1 MHPSHPTQG
10 SHASLKSQSSM
21 SAATLFAG
29 AGQAPGVEIWRIEA
43 MKPVKQEDTSSGKFF
58 SGDSYIILHTFT
70 ERTGQIAMNAHFWLG
85 DDSSQDERGA
95 AALLTVEL
103 DQLLGDLPTQFREC
117 QGCESTEFLQ
127 LFKNGVR
134 YLDGGVDS
142 AFNKVDRDAHDV
154 RLLHVKGNRSVRV
167 MSAQLCIESLNGG
180 DVFILDLGKK
190 LIQFNGSGASRR
202 ERSKALDVLLA
213 IKDEERGGKCEVLA
227 IDENDGRDVDGVDDF
242 FQALG
247 VDPSSVRFSLFLF
260 SYGRL
265 D

>member
-1 MHPSHPTQG
+1 
-10 SHASLKSQSSM
+10 
-21 SAATLFAG
+21 
-29 AGQAPGVEIWRIEA
+29 
-43 MKPVKQEDTSSGKFF
+43 
-58 SGDSYIILHTFT
+58 
-70 ERTGQIAMNAHFWLG
+70 MNAHFWLG

-142 AFNKVDRDAHDV
+142 AFTKVDRDAHDV

-190 LIQFNGSGASRR
+190 LIQFNGCGASRR

>member
-1 MHPSHPTQG
+1 
-10 SHASLKSQSSM
+10 M

-43 MKPVKQEDTSSGKFF
+43 MKPVKQDDTSSGKFF

-127 LFKNGVR
+127 LFKNG
-134 YLDGGVDS
+134 
-142 AFNKVDRDAHDV
+142 
-154 RLLHVKGNRSVRV
+154 
-167 MSAQLCIESLNGG
+167 
-180 DVFILDLGKK
+180 
-190 LIQFNGSGASRR
+190 
-202 ERSKALDVLLA
+202 
-213 IKDEERGGKCEVLA
+213 
-227 IDENDGRDVDGVDDF
+227 
-242 FQALG
+242 
-247 VDPSSVRFSLFLF
+247 
-260 SYGRL
+260 
-265 D
+265 